1 MILLIEGYKY
11 KADDVKEVLEGLG
24 LLENLNQEVV
34 VNYVGYMYNPHI
46 KDCVFILPKVL
57 TDEREKAF
65 GHIDPTDL
73 IHLDKAES
81 LTEEERRFI
90 YEFAVWI
97 YRALYVFKNSNP
109 ENDIIYHKQMT
120 KVGNHHRHMTNT
132 FLEVLLALVDFNKK
146 NQNFFMMVLRNL
158 HSGNNKIN
166 WTKTIS
172 SSQAFVQDGKE
183 PIYLNPINKKRQI
196 NFDEELLVIF
206 FSILNYI
213 KGRYGFP
220 VQINMGYELIIGEQ
234 FNHYLNGYGLIRL
247 RQIKYKYFSDK
258 TLYLWEL
265 CYAFFER
272 SHQIAITSELQ
283 EYLVA
288 KNFNIVF
295 EAIIDELV
303 GDKELPDGLKDQPD
317 GKIVDHL
324 YSYKSLTTTGDEN
337 KDVFYIG
344 DSKYYKL
351 GNEIGSESV
360 YKQFTYARNV
370 IQWNM
375 NLFLDGKD
383 NNWSKR
389 VSKYRDEVTEGYN
402 IVPNFFISARMDKEL
417 SYDDKIYET
426 QKDNKFFIQR
436 HFENRLFDRDTLLIY
451 HYDVNFLYIVSLYA
465 QNDDGAKHIWK
476 DKVRAL
482 FRKEIQKM
490 LADRYDFYAMQA
502 HQNVNAEEY
511 LKNNFQQTLGK
522 IYKPFKNDGVFSLAL
537 DKTDPEGNNEELLR
551 ELRKHFF
558 VVKNEI
564 GKDPEPELTKIVEK
578 EGEKYSGSDDESLVL
593 VGCIRNKDQYDWAIR
608 NGKYNIR
615 VDIGDGRNGA
625 VVPNADFF
633 KVKYLLLYSEN
644 KTAIVNTYYTIHEG
658 NDAMQYAGFDR
669 MKELFYPFNVS
680 KGTPAVKDV
689 LIEKEYKNRFYLLYG
704 FNNER
709 KAFPENKQIDLAR
722 LLSDYLNDNEPI
734 GKPFI
739 IKMAD
744 LLEYLH

>member
-24 LLENLNQEVV
+24 LLENLNQEVI

-57 TDEREKAF
+57 IDENEKAF

-109 ENDIIYHKQMT
+109 DNDIIYHKQMT

-172 SSQAFVQDGKE
+172 SSQAFVQDKEE
-183 PIYLNPINKKRQI
+183 PIYLDPVNKKRQI

-213 KGRYGFP
+213 RGRYGFP
-220 VQINMGYELIIGEQ
+220 VQIQMGYELIQGEQ
-234 FNHYLNGYGLIRL
+234 FNRYLNGYGQIRL

-451 HYDVNFLYIVSLYA
+451 HYDVNFLYVVSLYA
-465 QNDDGAKHIWK
+465 QNDEGAKQQWK

-482 FRKEIQKM
+482 FRKEIQQK
-490 LADRYDFYAMQA
+490 LQGDFKFYAMTA
-502 HQNVNAEEY
+502 HPNVDATQYIEE
-511 LKNNFQQTLGK
+511 NFKEVLGK
-522 IYKPFKNDGVFSLAL
+522 LYQPFPNKEFFSLAL
-537 DKTDPEGNNEELLR
+537 DSNEKYKEENDKLLDELKKHFYVEECKIGTDPTEILEGAKAITPMPVGIDKQKTGVLMVMMENFADKCVKFLPYGKIAIGIKYSKDSMAIVEHLSEIGYILFHTRKDEGQHLYAINGDITVVDTEELGNDIY
-551 ELRKHFF
+551 
-558 VVKNEI
+558 KNVNTTEM
-564 GKDPEPELTKIVEK
+564 
-578 EGEKYSGSDDESLVL
+578 Y
-593 VGCIRNKDQYDWAIR
+593 
-608 NGKYNIR
+608 
-615 VDIGDGRNGA
+615 A
-625 VVPNADFF
+625 VVPFETIELDSSNLHSSKKSFTP
-633 KVKYLLLYSEN
+633 
-644 KTAIVNTYYTIHEG
+644 KTRY
-658 NDAMQYAGFDR
+658 DAQFE
-669 MKELFYPFNVS
+669 EL
-680 KGTPAVKDV
+680 
-689 LIEKEYKNRFYLLYG
+689 
-704 FNNER
+704 NNL
-709 KAFPENKQIDLAR
+709 Q
-722 LLSDYLNDNEPI
+722 
-734 GKPFI
+734 
-739 IKMAD
+739 
-744 LLEYLH
+744 

>member
-11 KADDVKEVLEGLG
+11 KADDVKDVLEGLG
-24 LLENLNQEVV
+24 LLENLNQEVI

-57 TDEREKAF
+57 IDENEKAF

-109 ENDIIYHKQMT
+109 DNDIIYHKQMT

-172 SSQAFVQDGKE
+172 SSQAFVQDEEE
-183 PIYLNPINKKRQI
+183 PIYLDPVNKKRQI

-213 KGRYGFP
+213 RGRYGFP
-220 VQINMGYELIIGEQ
+220 VQIQMGYELILGEQ
-234 FNHYLNGYGLIRL
+234 FNRYLNGYGQIRL

-258 TLYLWEL
+258 TLYLWKL

-303 GDKELPDGLKDQPD
+303 GDKELPEGLKDQPD

-451 HYDVNFLYIVSLYA
+451 HYDVNFLYVVSLYA
-465 QNDDGAKHIWK
+465 QNDDGAKQQWK

-482 FRKEIQKM
+482 FRKEIQQK
-490 LADRYDFYAMQA
+490 LQGDFKFYAMTA
-502 HQNVNAEEY
+502 HPNVDATQYIEE
-511 LKNNFQQTLGK
+511 NFKEVLGK
-522 IYKPFKNDGVFSLAL
+522 LYQPFPNKEFFSLAL
-537 DKTDPEGNNEELLR
+537 DSNEKYKLENDQLLE
-551 ELRKHFF
+551 ELRKHFYVEECRIGTDPTEILEEAKAITPVPVGF
-558 VVKNEI
+558 EKQKTGVLMVMMENFADKCVKFLPYGKIAIGIKYSKDSMAIVEHLSEI
-564 GKDPEPELTKIVEK
+564 GYILFHTRKDVGQHLFAINGDITVVDTEEL
-578 EGEKYSGSDDESLVL
+578 GSDVYKN
-593 VGCIRNKDQYDWAIR
+593 VGTTEMY
-608 NGKYNIR
+608 
-615 VDIGDGRNGA
+615 A
-625 VVPNADFF
+625 VVPFETIELDSSNLHSSKKSFTP
-633 KVKYLLLYSEN
+633 
-644 KTAIVNTYYTIHEG
+644 KTRY
-658 NDAMQYAGFDR
+658 DAQFE
-669 MKELFYPFNVS
+669 EL
-680 KGTPAVKDV
+680 
-689 LIEKEYKNRFYLLYG
+689 
-704 FNNER
+704 NNL
-709 KAFPENKQIDLAR
+709 Q
-722 LLSDYLNDNEPI
+722 
-734 GKPFI
+734 
-739 IKMAD
+739 
-744 LLEYLH
+744 

>member
-11 KADDVKEVLEGLG
+11 KADDVKDVLEGLG
-24 LLENLNQEVV
+24 LLENLNQEVI

-57 TDEREKAF
+57 IDENEKAF

-109 ENDIIYHKQMT
+109 DNDIIYHKQMT

-172 SSQAFVQDGKE
+172 SSQAFVQDEEE
-183 PIYLNPINKKRQI
+183 PIYLDPVNKKRQI

-213 KGRYGFP
+213 RGRYGFP
-220 VQINMGYELIIGEQ
+220 VQIQMGYELIQGEQ
-234 FNHYLNGYGLIRL
+234 FNRYLNGYGQIRL

-375 NLFLDGKD
+375 NLFLDGND

-426 QKDNKFFIQR
+426 RKDNKFFIQR

-451 HYDVNFLYIVSLYA
+451 HYDVNFLYVVSLYA
-465 QNDDGAKHIWK
+465 QNDDGAKQQWK

-482 FRKEIQKM
+482 FRKEIQQK
-490 LADRYDFYAMQA
+490 LQGDFKFYAMTA
-502 HQNVNAEEY
+502 HPNVDATQYIEE
-511 LKNNFQQTLGK
+511 NFKEVLGK
-522 IYKPFKNDGVFSLAL
+522 LYQPFPNKKFFSLAL
-537 DKTDPEGNNEELLR
+537 DSNEKYKEENDKLLEELKKHFYVEECKIGTDPTEILEVAKAITPVPVSIDKQKTGVLMVMMENFADKCVKFLPYGKIAIGIKYSKDSMAIVEHLSEIGYILFHTRKDEGQHLFAINGDITVVDAEEL
-551 ELRKHFF
+551 
-558 VVKNEI
+558 
-564 GKDPEPELTKIVEK
+564 
-578 EGEKYSGSDDESLVL
+578 GSDVYKN
-593 VGCIRNKDQYDWAIR
+593 VGTTEMY
-608 NGKYNIR
+608 
-615 VDIGDGRNGA
+615 A
-625 VVPNADFF
+625 VVPFEKIELDSSH
-633 KVKYLLLYSEN
+633 LHSN
-644 KTAIVNTYYTIHEG
+644 KKSFTPKTRY
-658 NDAMQYAGFDR
+658 DAQFE
-669 MKELFYPFNVS
+669 EL
-680 KGTPAVKDV
+680 
-689 LIEKEYKNRFYLLYG
+689 
-704 FNNER
+704 NNL
-709 KAFPENKQIDLAR
+709 Q
-722 LLSDYLNDNEPI
+722 
-734 GKPFI
+734 
-739 IKMAD
+739 
-744 LLEYLH
+744 

>member
-11 KADDVKEVLEGLG
+11 KADDVKDVLEGLG
-24 LLENLNQEVV
+24 LLENLNQEVI

-57 TDEREKAF
+57 IDENEKAF

-109 ENDIIYHKQMT
+109 DNDIIYHKQMT

-172 SSQAFVQDGKE
+172 SSQAFVQDEEE
-183 PIYLNPINKKRQI
+183 PIYLDPVNKKRQI

-213 KGRYGFP
+213 RGRYGFP
-220 VQINMGYELIIGEQ
+220 VQIQMGYELILGEQ
-234 FNHYLNGYGLIRL
+234 FNRYLNGYGQIRL

-303 GDKELPDGLKDQPD
+303 GDKELPEGLKDQPD

-451 HYDVNFLYIVSLYA
+451 HYDVNFLYVVSLYA
-465 QNDDGAKHIWK
+465 QNDDGAKQQWK

-482 FRKEIQKM
+482 FRKEIQQK
-490 LADRYDFYAMQA
+490 LQGDFKFYAMTA
-502 HQNVNAEEY
+502 HPNVDATQYIEE
-511 LKNNFQQTLGK
+511 NFKEVLGK
-522 IYKPFKNDGVFSLAL
+522 LYQPFPNKEFFSLAL
-537 DKTDPEGNNEELLR
+537 DSNEKYKLENDQLLEELKKHFYVEEYRIGTDPTEILEEAKAITPVPVGFEKQKTGVLMVMMENFADKCVKFLPYGKIAIGIKYSKDSMAIVEHLSEIGYILFHTRKDVGQHLFAINGDITVVDTEEL
-551 ELRKHFF
+551 
-558 VVKNEI
+558 
-564 GKDPEPELTKIVEK
+564 
-578 EGEKYSGSDDESLVL
+578 GSDVYKN
-593 VGCIRNKDQYDWAIR
+593 VGTTEMY
-608 NGKYNIR
+608 
-615 VDIGDGRNGA
+615 A
-625 VVPNADFF
+625 VVPFETIELDSSNLHSSKKSFTP
-633 KVKYLLLYSEN
+633 
-644 KTAIVNTYYTIHEG
+644 KTRY
-658 NDAMQYAGFDR
+658 DAQFE
-669 MKELFYPFNVS
+669 EL
-680 KGTPAVKDV
+680 
-689 LIEKEYKNRFYLLYG
+689 
-704 FNNER
+704 NNL
-709 KAFPENKQIDLAR
+709 Q
-722 LLSDYLNDNEPI
+722 
-734 GKPFI
+734 
-739 IKMAD
+739 
-744 LLEYLH
+744 

>member
-11 KADDVKEVLEGLG
+11 KADDVKDVLEGLG
-24 LLENLNQEVV
+24 LLENLNQEVI

-57 TDEREKAF
+57 IDENEKAF

-109 ENDIIYHKQMT
+109 DNDIIYHKQMT

-172 SSQAFVQDGKE
+172 SSQAFVQDEEE
-183 PIYLNPINKKRQI
+183 PIYLDPVNKKRQI

-213 KGRYGFP
+213 RGRYGFP
-220 VQINMGYELIIGEQ
+220 VQIQMGYELILGEQ
-234 FNHYLNGYGLIRL
+234 FNRYLNGYGQIRL

-303 GDKELPDGLKDQPD
+303 GDKELPEGLKDQPD

-451 HYDVNFLYIVSLYA
+451 HYDVNFLYVVSLYA
-465 QNDDGAKHIWK
+465 QNDDGAKQQWK

-482 FRKEIQKM
+482 FRKEIQQK
-490 LADRYDFYAMQA
+490 LQGDFKFYAMTA
-502 HQNVNAEEY
+502 HPNVDATQYIEE
-511 LKNNFQQTLGK
+511 NFKEVLGK
-522 IYKPFKNDGVFSLAL
+522 LYQPFPNKKFFSLAL
-537 DKTDPEGNNEELLR
+537 DSNEKYKLENDQLLE
-551 ELRKHFF
+551 ELRKHFYVEECRIGTDPTEILEEAKAITPVPVGF
-558 VVKNEI
+558 EKQKTGVLMVMMENFADKCVKFLPYGKIAIGIKYSKDSMAIVEHLSEI
-564 GKDPEPELTKIVEK
+564 GYILFHTRKDVGQHLFAINGDITVVDTEEL
-578 EGEKYSGSDDESLVL
+578 GSDVYKN
-593 VGCIRNKDQYDWAIR
+593 VGTTEMY
-608 NGKYNIR
+608 
-615 VDIGDGRNGA
+615 A
-625 VVPNADFF
+625 VVPFETIELDSSNLHSSKKSFTP
-633 KVKYLLLYSEN
+633 
-644 KTAIVNTYYTIHEG
+644 KTRY
-658 NDAMQYAGFDR
+658 DAQFE
-669 MKELFYPFNVS
+669 EL
-680 KGTPAVKDV
+680 
-689 LIEKEYKNRFYLLYG
+689 
-704 FNNER
+704 NNL
-709 KAFPENKQIDLAR
+709 Q
-722 LLSDYLNDNEPI
+722 
-734 GKPFI
+734 
-739 IKMAD
+739 
-744 LLEYLH
+744 

>member
-24 LLENLNQEVV
+24 LLENLNQEVI

-57 TDEREKAF
+57 IDENEKAF

-109 ENDIIYHKQMT
+109 DNDIIYHKQMT

-172 SSQAFVQDGKE
+172 SSQAFVQDEEE
-183 PIYLNPINKKRQI
+183 PIYLDPVNKKRQI

-213 KGRYGFP
+213 RGRYGFP
-220 VQINMGYELIIGEQ
+220 VQIQMGYELILGEQ
-234 FNHYLNGYGLIRL
+234 FNRYLNGYGQIRL

-303 GDKELPDGLKDQPD
+303 GDKELPEGLKDQPD

-451 HYDVNFLYIVSLYA
+451 HYDVNFLYVVSLYA
-465 QNDDGAKHIWK
+465 QNDDGAKQQWK

-482 FRKEIQKM
+482 FRKEIQQK
-490 LADRYDFYAMQA
+490 LQGDFKFYAMTA
-502 HQNVNAEEY
+502 HPNVDATQYIEE
-511 LKNNFQQTLGK
+511 NFKEVLGK
-522 IYKPFKNDGVFSLAL
+522 LYQPFPNKEFFSLAL
-537 DKTDPEGNNEELLR
+537 DSNEKYKLENDQLLE
-551 ELRKHFF
+551 ELRKHFYVEECRIGTDPTEILEEAKAITPVPVGF
-558 VVKNEI
+558 EKQKTGVLMVMMENFADKCVKFLPYGKIAIGIKYSKDSMAIVEHLSEI
-564 GKDPEPELTKIVEK
+564 GYILFHTRKDVGQHLFAINGDITVVDTEEL
-578 EGEKYSGSDDESLVL
+578 GSDVYKN
-593 VGCIRNKDQYDWAIR
+593 VGTTEMY
-608 NGKYNIR
+608 
-615 VDIGDGRNGA
+615 A
-625 VVPNADFF
+625 VVPFETIELDSSNLHSSKKSFTP
-633 KVKYLLLYSEN
+633 
-644 KTAIVNTYYTIHEG
+644 KTRY
-658 NDAMQYAGFDR
+658 DAQFE
-669 MKELFYPFNVS
+669 EL
-680 KGTPAVKDV
+680 
-689 LIEKEYKNRFYLLYG
+689 
-704 FNNER
+704 NNL
-709 KAFPENKQIDLAR
+709 Q
-722 LLSDYLNDNEPI
+722 
-734 GKPFI
+734 
-739 IKMAD
+739 
-744 LLEYLH
+744 

>member
-11 KADDVKEVLEGLG
+11 KADDVKEVLKGLG
-24 LLENLNQEVV
+24 LLENLNQEVI

-57 TDEREKAF
+57 IDENEKAF

-97 YRALYVFKNSNP
+97 YRALYVFKNCNP
-109 ENDIIYHKQMT
+109 DNGIIYHKQMT

-172 SSQAFVQDGKE
+172 SSQAFVQDEEE
-183 PIYLNPINKKRQI
+183 PIYLDPVNKKRQI

-213 KGRYGFP
+213 RGRYGFP
-220 VQINMGYELIIGEQ
+220 VQIQLGYELIQGEH
-234 FNHYLNGYGLIRL
+234 FNRYLNGYGQIRL

-303 GDKELPDGLKDQPD
+303 GDKELPEGLKDQPD

-417 SYDDKIYET
+417 SYDDKIYEA

-451 HYDVNFLYIVSLYA
+451 HYDVNFLYVVSLYA
-465 QNDDGAKHIWK
+465 QNDDGAKQQWK

-482 FRKEIQKM
+482 FRMEIQQK
-490 LADRYDFYAMQA
+490 LQGDFKFYAMTA
-502 HQNVNAEEY
+502 HPNVDATQYIEE
-511 LKNNFQQTLGK
+511 NFKEVLGK
-522 IYKPFKNDGVFSLAL
+522 LYQPFPNKEFFSLAL
-537 DKTDPEGNNEELLR
+537 DSNEKYKEENDKLLEELKNHFYVEECKIGTDPTEILERAKAITPVPVGIEKQKTGVLMVMMENFAD
-551 ELRKHFF
+551 KC
-558 VVKNEI
+558 VKFLPYGKIAIGIKYSKDSMAIVEHLSEI
-564 GKDPEPELTKIVEK
+564 GYILFHTRKDEGQHLFAINGDITVVDSDEL
-578 EGEKYSGSDDESLVL
+578 GSDVYKN
-593 VGCIRNKDQYDWAIR
+593 VGTTEMY
-608 NGKYNIR
+608 
-615 VDIGDGRNGA
+615 A
-625 VVPNADFF
+625 VVPFLTIELDSSNLHSSKKSFTP
-633 KVKYLLLYSEN
+633 
-644 KTAIVNTYYTIHEG
+644 KTRY
-658 NDAMQYAGFDR
+658 DAQFE
-669 MKELFYPFNVS
+669 EL
-680 KGTPAVKDV
+680 
-689 LIEKEYKNRFYLLYG
+689 
-704 FNNER
+704 NNL
-709 KAFPENKQIDLAR
+709 Q
-722 LLSDYLNDNEPI
+722 
-734 GKPFI
+734 
-739 IKMAD
+739 
-744 LLEYLH
+744 

>member
-24 LLENLNQEVV
+24 LLENLNQEVI

-57 TDEREKAF
+57 IDENEKAF

-109 ENDIIYHKQMT
+109 DNDIIYHKQMT

-172 SSQAFVQDGKE
+172 SSQAFVQDEEE
-183 PIYLNPINKKRQI
+183 PIYLDPVNKKRQI

-213 KGRYGFP
+213 RGRYGFP
-220 VQINMGYELIIGEQ
+220 VQIQMGYELIQGEQ
-234 FNHYLNGYGLIRL
+234 FNRYLNGYGQIRL

-436 HFENRLFDRDTLLIY
+436 HF
-451 HYDVNFLYIVSLYA
+451 
-465 QNDDGAKHIWK
+465 
-476 DKVRAL
+476 
-482 FRKEIQKM
+482 
-490 LADRYDFYAMQA
+490 
-502 HQNVNAEEY
+502 
-511 LKNNFQQTLGK
+511 
-522 IYKPFKNDGVFSLAL
+522 
-537 DKTDPEGNNEELLR
+537 
-551 ELRKHFF
+551 
-558 VVKNEI
+558 
-564 GKDPEPELTKIVEK
+564 
-578 EGEKYSGSDDESLVL
+578 
-593 VGCIRNKDQYDWAIR
+593 
-608 NGKYNIR
+608 
-615 VDIGDGRNGA
+615 
-625 VVPNADFF
+625 
-633 KVKYLLLYSEN
+633 
-644 KTAIVNTYYTIHEG
+644 
-658 NDAMQYAGFDR
+658 
-669 MKELFYPFNVS
+669 
-680 KGTPAVKDV
+680 
-689 LIEKEYKNRFYLLYG
+689 
-704 FNNER
+704 
-709 KAFPENKQIDLAR
+709 
-722 LLSDYLNDNEPI
+722 
-734 GKPFI
+734 
-739 IKMAD
+739 
-744 LLEYLH
+744 

>member
-24 LLENLNQEVV
+24 LLENLNQEVI

-57 TDEREKAF
+57 IDENEKAF

-109 ENDIIYHKQMT
+109 DNDIIYHKQMT

-172 SSQAFVQDGKE
+172 SSQAFIQDEEE
-183 PIYLNPINKKRQI
+183 PIYLDPVNKKRQI

-213 KGRYGFP
+213 RGRYGFP
-220 VQINMGYELIIGEQ
+220 VQIQMGYELIQGEQ
-234 FNHYLNGYGLIRL
+234 FNRYLNGYGQIRL

-375 NLFLDGKD
+375 NLFLDGND

-426 QKDNKFFIQR
+426 RKDNKFFIQR

-451 HYDVNFLYIVSLYA
+451 HYDVNFLYVVSLYA
-465 QNDDGAKHIWK
+465 QNDDGAKQQWK

-482 FRKEIQKM
+482 FRKEIQQK
-490 LADRYDFYAMQA
+490 LQGDFKFYAMTA
-502 HQNVNAEEY
+502 HPNVDATQYIEE
-511 LKNNFQQTLGK
+511 NFKEVLGK
-522 IYKPFKNDGVFSLAL
+522 LYQPFPNKKFFSLAL
-537 DKTDPEGNNEELLR
+537 DSNEKYKEENDKLLEELKKHFYVEECKIGTDPTEILEVAKAITPVPVSIDKQKTGVLMVMMENFADKCVKFLPYGKITIGIKYSKDSMAIVEHLSEIGYILFHTRKDVGQHLFAINGDITVVDAEEL
-551 ELRKHFF
+551 
-558 VVKNEI
+558 
-564 GKDPEPELTKIVEK
+564 
-578 EGEKYSGSDDESLVL
+578 GSDVYKN
-593 VGCIRNKDQYDWAIR
+593 VGTTEMY
-608 NGKYNIR
+608 
-615 VDIGDGRNGA
+615 A
-625 VVPNADFF
+625 VVPFEKIELDSSH
-633 KVKYLLLYSEN
+633 LHSN
-644 KTAIVNTYYTIHEG
+644 KKSFTPKTRY
-658 NDAMQYAGFDR
+658 DAQFE
-669 MKELFYPFNVS
+669 EL
-680 KGTPAVKDV
+680 
-689 LIEKEYKNRFYLLYG
+689 
-704 FNNER
+704 NNL
-709 KAFPENKQIDLAR
+709 Q
-722 LLSDYLNDNEPI
+722 
-734 GKPFI
+734 
-739 IKMAD
+739 
-744 LLEYLH
+744 

>member
-11 KADDVKEVLEGLG
+11 KADDVKDVLEGLG
-24 LLENLNQEVV
+24 LLENLNQEVI

-57 TDEREKAF
+57 IDENEKAF

-109 ENDIIYHKQMT
+109 DNDIIYHKQMT

-172 SSQAFVQDGKE
+172 SSQAFVQDEEE
-183 PIYLNPINKKRQI
+183 PIYLDPVNKKRQI

-213 KGRYGFP
+213 RGRYGFP
-220 VQINMGYELIIGEQ
+220 VQIQMGYELIQGEQ
-234 FNHYLNGYGLIRL
+234 FNRYLNGYGQIRL

-303 GDKELPDGLKDQPD
+303 GDKELPEGLKDQPD

-402 IVPNFFISARMDKEL
+402 IVPNFFIGARMDKEL

-451 HYDVNFLYIVSLYA
+451 HYDVNFLYVVSLYA
-465 QNDDGAKHIWK
+465 QNDDGAKQQWK

-482 FRKEIQKM
+482 FRKEIQQK
-490 LADRYDFYAMQA
+490 LQGDFKFYAMTA
-502 HQNVNAEEY
+502 HPNVDATQYIEE
-511 LKNNFQQTLGK
+511 NFKEVLGK
-522 IYKPFKNDGVFSLAL
+522 LYQPFPNKKFFSLAL
-537 DKTDPEGNNEELLR
+537 DSNEKYKEENDKLLEELKKHFYVEECKIGTDPTEILEVAKAITPVPVSIDKQKTGVLMVMMENFADKCVKFLPYGKIAIGIKYSKDSMAIVEHLSEIGYILFHTRKDEGQHLFAINGDITVVDAEEL
-551 ELRKHFF
+551 
-558 VVKNEI
+558 
-564 GKDPEPELTKIVEK
+564 
-578 EGEKYSGSDDESLVL
+578 GSDVYKN
-593 VGCIRNKDQYDWAIR
+593 VGTTEMY
-608 NGKYNIR
+608 
-615 VDIGDGRNGA
+615 A
-625 VVPNADFF
+625 VVPFEKIELDSSH
-633 KVKYLLLYSEN
+633 LHSN
-644 KTAIVNTYYTIHEG
+644 KKSFTPKTRY
-658 NDAMQYAGFDR
+658 DAQFE
-669 MKELFYPFNVS
+669 EL
-680 KGTPAVKDV
+680 
-689 LIEKEYKNRFYLLYG
+689 
-704 FNNER
+704 NNL
-709 KAFPENKQIDLAR
+709 Q
-722 LLSDYLNDNEPI
+722 
-734 GKPFI
+734 
-739 IKMAD
+739 
-744 LLEYLH
+744 

>member
-24 LLENLNQEVV
+24 LLENLNQEVI

-57 TDEREKAF
+57 IDENEKAF
-65 GHIDPTDL
+65 GHIDPTDF

-81 LTEEERRFI
+81 MMEEERRFI

-109 ENDIIYHKQMT
+109 DNDIIYHKQMT

-172 SSQAFVQDGKE
+172 SSQAFVQDEEE
-183 PIYLNPINKKRQI
+183 PIYLDPVNKKRQI

-213 KGRYGFP
+213 RGRYGFP
-220 VQINMGYELIIGEQ
+220 VQIQMGYELIQGEQ
-234 FNHYLNGYGLIRL
+234 FNRYLNGYGQIRL

-451 HYDVNFLYIVSLYA
+451 HYDVNFLYVISLYA
-465 QNDDGAKHIWK
+465 QNDDGAKQQWK

-482 FRKEIQKM
+482 FRKEIQQK
-490 LADRYDFYAMQA
+490 LQGDFKFYAMTA
-502 HQNVNAEEY
+502 HPNVDATQYIEE
-511 LKNNFQQTLGK
+511 NFKEVLGK
-522 IYKPFKNDGVFSLAL
+522 LYQPFPNKEFFSLAL
-537 DKTDPEGNNEELLR
+537 DSNEKYKEENDKLLDELRNHFYVEECKIGTDPTEILEGAKAVTPIPAGIEEQKTGVLMVMMENFADKCVKFLPYGKIAIGIKYSKDSMAIVEHLSEIGYILFHTRKDEGQHLFAINGDITVVDTEEL
-551 ELRKHFF
+551 
-558 VVKNEI
+558 
-564 GKDPEPELTKIVEK
+564 
-578 EGEKYSGSDDESLVL
+578 GSDVYKN
-593 VGCIRNKDQYDWAIR
+593 VGTTEMY
-608 NGKYNIR
+608 
-615 VDIGDGRNGA
+615 A
-625 VVPNADFF
+625 VVPFETIELDSSNLHSSKKSFTP
-633 KVKYLLLYSEN
+633 
-644 KTAIVNTYYTIHEG
+644 KTRY
-658 NDAMQYAGFDR
+658 DAQFE
-669 MKELFYPFNVS
+669 EL
-680 KGTPAVKDV
+680 
-689 LIEKEYKNRFYLLYG
+689 
-704 FNNER
+704 NNL
-709 KAFPENKQIDLAR
+709 Q
-722 LLSDYLNDNEPI
+722 
-734 GKPFI
+734 
-739 IKMAD
+739 
-744 LLEYLH
+744 

>member
-11 KADDVKEVLEGLG
+11 KADDVKDVLEGLG
-24 LLENLNQEVV
+24 LLENLNQEVI

-57 TDEREKAF
+57 IDENEKAF

-109 ENDIIYHKQMT
+109 DNDIIYHKQMT

-172 SSQAFVQDGKE
+172 SSQAFVQDEEE
-183 PIYLNPINKKRQI
+183 PIYLDPVNKKRQI

-213 KGRYGFP
+213 RGRYGFP
-220 VQINMGYELIIGEQ
+220 VQIQMGYELILGEQ
-234 FNHYLNGYGLIRL
+234 FNRYLNGYGQIRL

-303 GDKELPDGLKDQPD
+303 GDKELPEGLKDQPD

-451 HYDVNFLYIVSLYA
+451 HYDVNFLYVVSLYA
-465 QNDDGAKHIWK
+465 QNDDGAKQQWK

-482 FRKEIQKM
+482 FRKEIQQK
-490 LADRYDFYAMQA
+490 LQGDFKFYAMTA
-502 HQNVNAEEY
+502 HPNVDATQYIEE
-511 LKNNFQQTLGK
+511 NFKEVLGK
-522 IYKPFKNDGVFSLAL
+522 LYQPFPNKEFFSLAL
-537 DKTDPEGNNEELLR
+537 DSNEKYKLENDQLLEELKKHFYVEECRIGTDPTEILEEAKAITPVPVGFEKQKTGVLMVMMENFADKCVKFLPYGRIAIGIKYSKDSMAIVEHLSEIGYILFHTRKDKGQHLFAINGDITVVDTEELGND
-551 ELRKHFF
+551 
-558 VVKNEI
+558 VYKN
-564 GKDPEPELTKIVEK
+564 
-578 EGEKYSGSDDESLVL
+578 
-593 VGCIRNKDQYDWAIR
+593 VGTTEMY
-608 NGKYNIR
+608 
-615 VDIGDGRNGA
+615 A
-625 VVPNADFF
+625 VVPF
-633 KVKYLLLYSEN
+633 KTIELDSSKLHSSKKSFTP
-644 KTAIVNTYYTIHEG
+644 KTRY
-658 NDAMQYAGFDR
+658 DAQFE
-669 MKELFYPFNVS
+669 EL
-680 KGTPAVKDV
+680 
-689 LIEKEYKNRFYLLYG
+689 
-704 FNNER
+704 NNL
-709 KAFPENKQIDLAR
+709 Q
-722 LLSDYLNDNEPI
+722 
-734 GKPFI
+734 
-739 IKMAD
+739 
-744 LLEYLH
+744 

>member
-24 LLENLNQEVV
+24 LLENLNQEVI

-57 TDEREKAF
+57 IDENEKAF

-81 LTEEERRFI
+81 LTGEERRFI

-109 ENDIIYHKQMT
+109 DNDIIYHKQMT

-172 SSQAFVQDGKE
+172 SSQAFVQDKEE
-183 PIYLNPINKKRQI
+183 PIYLDPVNKKRQI

-213 KGRYGFP
+213 RGRYGFP
-220 VQINMGYELIIGEQ
+220 VQIQMGYELIQGEQ
-234 FNHYLNGYGLIRL
+234 FNRYLNGYGQIRL

-451 HYDVNFLYIVSLYA
+451 HYDVNFLYVVSLYA
-465 QNDDGAKHIWK
+465 QNDEGAKQQWK

-482 FRKEIQKM
+482 FRKEIQQK
-490 LADRYDFYAMQA
+490 LQGDFKFYAMTA
-502 HQNVNAEEY
+502 HPNVDATQYIEE
-511 LKNNFQQTLGK
+511 NFKEVLGK
-522 IYKPFKNDGVFSLAL
+522 LYQPFPNKEFFSLAL
-537 DKTDPEGNNEELLR
+537 DSNEKYKEENDQLLDELKKHFYVEECRIGTDPTEILEGAKAITPVPVGFEKQKTGVLMVMMENFADKCVKFLPYGRIAIGIKYSKDSMAIVEHLSEIGYILFHTRKDVGQHLFAINGDITVVDTEEL
-551 ELRKHFF
+551 
-558 VVKNEI
+558 
-564 GKDPEPELTKIVEK
+564 
-578 EGEKYSGSDDESLVL
+578 GSDVYKN
-593 VGCIRNKDQYDWAIR
+593 VGTTEMY
-608 NGKYNIR
+608 
-615 VDIGDGRNGA
+615 A
-625 VVPNADFF
+625 VVPFETIELDSSNLHSSKKSFTP
-633 KVKYLLLYSEN
+633 
-644 KTAIVNTYYTIHEG
+644 KTRY
-658 NDAMQYAGFDR
+658 DAQFE
-669 MKELFYPFNVS
+669 EL
-680 KGTPAVKDV
+680 
-689 LIEKEYKNRFYLLYG
+689 
-704 FNNER
+704 NNL
-709 KAFPENKQIDLAR
+709 Q
-722 LLSDYLNDNEPI
+722 
-734 GKPFI
+734 
-739 IKMAD
+739 
-744 LLEYLH
+744 

>member
-24 LLENLNQEVV
+24 LLENLNQEVI

-57 TDEREKAF
+57 IDENEKAF

-109 ENDIIYHKQMT
+109 DNDIIYHKQMT

-172 SSQAFVQDGKE
+172 SSQAFVQDKEE
-183 PIYLNPINKKRQI
+183 PIYLDPVNKKRQI

-213 KGRYGFP
+213 RGRYGFP
-220 VQINMGYELIIGEQ
+220 VQIQMGYELIQGEQ
-234 FNHYLNGYGLIRL
+234 FNRYLNGYGQIRL

-451 HYDVNFLYIVSLYA
+451 HYDVNFLYVVSLYA
-465 QNDDGAKHIWK
+465 QNDEGAKQQWK

-482 FRKEIQKM
+482 FRKEIQQK
-490 LADRYDFYAMQA
+490 LQGDFKFYAMTA
-502 HQNVNAEEY
+502 HPNVDATQYIEE
-511 LKNNFQQTLGK
+511 NFKEVLGK
-522 IYKPFKNDGVFSLAL
+522 LYQPFPNKEFFSLAL
-537 DKTDPEGNNEELLR
+537 DSNEKYKKENDQLLDELKKHFYVEECRIGTDPTEILEGAKAITPVPVGISKQKTGVLMVMMENFADKCVKFLPYGRIAIGIKYSKDSMAIVEHLSEIGYIMFHTRKDKGQHLFAINGDITVVDTEELGND
-551 ELRKHFF
+551 
-558 VVKNEI
+558 VYKN
-564 GKDPEPELTKIVEK
+564 
-578 EGEKYSGSDDESLVL
+578 
-593 VGCIRNKDQYDWAIR
+593 VGTTEMY
-608 NGKYNIR
+608 
-615 VDIGDGRNGA
+615 A
-625 VVPNADFF
+625 VVPFETIELDSSKLHSSKKSFTP
-633 KVKYLLLYSEN
+633 
-644 KTAIVNTYYTIHEG
+644 KTRY
-658 NDAMQYAGFDR
+658 DAQFE
-669 MKELFYPFNVS
+669 EL
-680 KGTPAVKDV
+680 
-689 LIEKEYKNRFYLLYG
+689 
-704 FNNER
+704 NNL
-709 KAFPENKQIDLAR
+709 Q
-722 LLSDYLNDNEPI
+722 
-734 GKPFI
+734 
-739 IKMAD
+739 
-744 LLEYLH
+744 

>member
-1 MILLIEGYKY
+1 MILLIEGYNY

-24 LLENLNQEVV
+24 LLENLNQEVI

-57 TDEREKAF
+57 IDDNEKAF

-109 ENDIIYHKQMT
+109 DNDIIYHKQMT

-172 SSQAFVQDGKE
+172 SSQAFVQDEEE
-183 PIYLNPINKKRQI
+183 PIYLDPVNKKRQI

-213 KGRYGFP
+213 RGRYGFP
-220 VQINMGYELIIGEQ
+220 VQIQMGYELIQGEQ
-234 FNHYLNGYGLIRL
+234 FNRYLNGYGQIRL

-451 HYDVNFLYIVSLYA
+451 HYDVNFLYVVSLYA
-465 QNDDGAKHIWK
+465 QNDDGAKQQWK

-482 FRKEIQKM
+482 FRKEIQQK
-490 LADRYDFYAMQA
+490 LQGDFKFYAMTA
-502 HQNVNAEEY
+502 HPNVDATQYIEE
-511 LKNNFQQTLGK
+511 NFKEVLGK
-522 IYKPFKNDGVFSLAL
+522 LYQPFPNKEFFSLAL
-537 DKTDPEGNNEELLR
+537 DSNEKYKEENDMLLEELKNHFYVEECKIGTDPTEILEGAKAITPVPVSIDKQKTGVLMVMMENFADKCVKFLPYGKVAIGIKYSKDSMAIVEHLSEIGYILFHTRKDVGQHLFAINGDITVVDTEELGNYIY
-551 ELRKHFF
+551 
-558 VVKNEI
+558 KNVNTTEM
-564 GKDPEPELTKIVEK
+564 
-578 EGEKYSGSDDESLVL
+578 Y
-593 VGCIRNKDQYDWAIR
+593 
-608 NGKYNIR
+608 
-615 VDIGDGRNGA
+615 A
-625 VVPNADFF
+625 VVPFETIELDSSNLHSSKKSFTP
-633 KVKYLLLYSEN
+633 
-644 KTAIVNTYYTIHEG
+644 KTRY
-658 NDAMQYAGFDR
+658 DAQFE
-669 MKELFYPFNVS
+669 EL
-680 KGTPAVKDV
+680 
-689 LIEKEYKNRFYLLYG
+689 
-704 FNNER
+704 NNL
-709 KAFPENKQIDLAR
+709 Q
-722 LLSDYLNDNEPI
+722 
-734 GKPFI
+734 
-739 IKMAD
+739 
-744 LLEYLH
+744 

>member
-11 KADDVKEVLEGLG
+11 KADDVKDVLEGLG
-24 LLENLNQEVV
+24 LLENLNQEVI

-57 TDEREKAF
+57 IDENEKAF

-109 ENDIIYHKQMT
+109 DNDIIYHKQMT

-172 SSQAFVQDGKE
+172 SSQAFVQDEEE
-183 PIYLNPINKKRQI
+183 PIYLDPVNKKRQI

-213 KGRYGFP
+213 RGRYGFP
-220 VQINMGYELIIGEQ
+220 VQIQMGYELILGEQ
-234 FNHYLNGYGLIRL
+234 FNRYLNGYGQIRL

-303 GDKELPDGLKDQPD
+303 GDKELPEGLKDQPD

-451 HYDVNFLYIVSLYA
+451 HYDVNFLYVVSLYA
-465 QNDDGAKHIWK
+465 QNDDGAKQQWK

-482 FRKEIQKM
+482 FRKEIQQK
-490 LADRYDFYAMQA
+490 LQGDFKFYAMTA
-502 HQNVNAEEY
+502 HPNVDATQYIEE
-511 LKNNFQQTLGK
+511 NFKEVLGK
-522 IYKPFKNDGVFSLAL
+522 LYQPFPNKEFFSLAL
-537 DKTDPEGNNEELLR
+537 DSNEKYKLENDQLLE
-551 ELRKHFF
+551 ELRKHFYVEECRIGTDPTEILEEAKAITPVPVGF
-558 VVKNEI
+558 EKQKTGVLMVMMENFADKCVKFLPYGRIAIGIKYSKDSMAIVEHLSEI
-564 GKDPEPELTKIVEK
+564 GYIMFHTRKDKGQHLFAINGDITVVDTEELGNDVYKN
-578 EGEKYSGSDDESLVL
+578 
-593 VGCIRNKDQYDWAIR
+593 VGTTEMY
-608 NGKYNIR
+608 
-615 VDIGDGRNGA
+615 A
-625 VVPNADFF
+625 VVPFETIELDSSKLHSSKKSFTP
-633 KVKYLLLYSEN
+633 
-644 KTAIVNTYYTIHEG
+644 KTRY
-658 NDAMQYAGFDR
+658 DAQFE
-669 MKELFYPFNVS
+669 EL
-680 KGTPAVKDV
+680 
-689 LIEKEYKNRFYLLYG
+689 
-704 FNNER
+704 NNL
-709 KAFPENKQIDLAR
+709 Q
-722 LLSDYLNDNEPI
+722 
-734 GKPFI
+734 
-739 IKMAD
+739 
-744 LLEYLH
+744 

>member
-24 LLENLNQEVV
+24 LLENLNQEVI

-57 TDEREKAF
+57 IDDNEKAF

-109 ENDIIYHKQMT
+109 DNDIIYHKQMT

-172 SSQAFVQDGKE
+172 SSQAFVQDKEE
-183 PIYLNPINKKRQI
+183 PIYLDPVNKKRQI

-213 KGRYGFP
+213 RGRYGFP
-220 VQINMGYELIIGEQ
+220 VQIQMGYELIQGEQ
-234 FNHYLNGYGLIRL
+234 FNRYLNGYGQIRL

-451 HYDVNFLYIVSLYA
+451 HYDVNFLYVVSLYA
-465 QNDDGAKHIWK
+465 QNDEGAKQQWK

-482 FRKEIQKM
+482 FRKEIQQK
-490 LADRYDFYAMQA
+490 LQGDFKFYAMTA
-502 HQNVNAEEY
+502 HPNVDATQYIEE
-511 LKNNFQQTLGK
+511 NFKEVLGK
-522 IYKPFKNDGVFSLAL
+522 LYQPFPNKEFFSLAL
-537 DKTDPEGNNEELLR
+537 DSNEKYKKENDQLLDELKKHFYVEECRIGTDPTEILEGAKAITPVPVGISKQKTGVLMVMMENFADKCVKFLPYGRIAIGIKYSKDSMAIVEHLSEIGYILFHTRKDKGQHLFAINGDINVVDTEELGND
-551 ELRKHFF
+551 
-558 VVKNEI
+558 VYKN
-564 GKDPEPELTKIVEK
+564 
-578 EGEKYSGSDDESLVL
+578 
-593 VGCIRNKDQYDWAIR
+593 VGTTEMY
-608 NGKYNIR
+608 
-615 VDIGDGRNGA
+615 A
-625 VVPNADFF
+625 VVPFETIELDSSKLHSSKKSFTP
-633 KVKYLLLYSEN
+633 
-644 KTAIVNTYYTIHEG
+644 KTRY
-658 NDAMQYAGFDR
+658 DAQFE
-669 MKELFYPFNVS
+669 EL
-680 KGTPAVKDV
+680 
-689 LIEKEYKNRFYLLYG
+689 KNL
-704 FNNER
+704 
-709 KAFPENKQIDLAR
+709 Q
-722 LLSDYLNDNEPI
+722 
-734 GKPFI
+734 
-739 IKMAD
+739 
-744 LLEYLH
+744 

>member
-11 KADDVKEVLEGLG
+11 KADDVKDVLEGLG
-24 LLENLNQEVV
+24 LLENLNQEVI

-57 TDEREKAF
+57 IDENEKAF

-109 ENDIIYHKQMT
+109 DNDIIYHKQMT

-172 SSQAFVQDGKE
+172 SSQAFVQDEEE
-183 PIYLNPINKKRQI
+183 PIYLDPVNKKRQI

-213 KGRYGFP
+213 RGRYGFP
-220 VQINMGYELIIGEQ
+220 VQIQMGYELILGEQ
-234 FNHYLNGYGLIRL
+234 FNRYLNGYGQIRL

-303 GDKELPDGLKDQPD
+303 GDKELPEGLKDQPD

-375 NLFLDGKD
+375 NLFLDSKD

-426 QKDNKFFIQR
+426 RKDNKFFIQR

-451 HYDVNFLYIVSLYA
+451 HYDVNFLYVVSLYA
-465 QNDDGAKHIWK
+465 QNDDGAKQQWK

-482 FRKEIQKM
+482 FRKEIQQK
-490 LADRYDFYAMQA
+490 LQGDFKFYAMTA
-502 HQNVNAEEY
+502 HPNVDATQYIEE
-511 LKNNFQQTLGK
+511 NFKEVLGK
-522 IYKPFKNDGVFSLAL
+522 LYQPFPNKEFFSLAL
-537 DKTDPEGNNEELLR
+537 DSNEKYKLENDQLLEELKKHFYVEECRIGTDPTEILEEAKAITPVPVGFEKQKTGVLMVMMENFADKCVKFLPYGKIAIGIKYSKDSMAIVEHLSEIGYILFHTRKDVGQHLFAINGDITVVDTEEL
-551 ELRKHFF
+551 
-558 VVKNEI
+558 
-564 GKDPEPELTKIVEK
+564 
-578 EGEKYSGSDDESLVL
+578 GSDVYKN
-593 VGCIRNKDQYDWAIR
+593 VGTTEMY
-608 NGKYNIR
+608 
-615 VDIGDGRNGA
+615 A
-625 VVPNADFF
+625 VVPFETIELDSSNLHSSKKSFTP
-633 KVKYLLLYSEN
+633 
-644 KTAIVNTYYTIHEG
+644 KTRY
-658 NDAMQYAGFDR
+658 DAQFE
-669 MKELFYPFNVS
+669 EL
-680 KGTPAVKDV
+680 
-689 LIEKEYKNRFYLLYG
+689 
-704 FNNER
+704 NNL
-709 KAFPENKQIDLAR
+709 Q
-722 LLSDYLNDNEPI
+722 
-734 GKPFI
+734 
-739 IKMAD
+739 
-744 LLEYLH
+744 

>member
-11 KADDVKEVLEGLG
+11 KADDVKDVLEGLG
-24 LLENLNQEVV
+24 LLENLNQEVI

-57 TDEREKAF
+57 IDENEKAF

-109 ENDIIYHKQMT
+109 DNDIIYHKQMT

-172 SSQAFVQDGKE
+172 SSQAFVQDEEE
-183 PIYLNPINKKRQI
+183 PIYLDPVNKKRQI

-213 KGRYGFP
+213 RGRYGFP
-220 VQINMGYELIIGEQ
+220 VQIQMGYELILGEQ
-234 FNHYLNGYGLIRL
+234 FNRYLNGYGQIRL

-451 HYDVNFLYIVSLYA
+451 HYDVNFLYVVSLYA
-465 QNDDGAKHIWK
+465 QNDDGAKQQWK

-482 FRKEIQKM
+482 FRKEIQQK
-490 LADRYDFYAMQA
+490 LQGDFKFYAMTA
-502 HQNVNAEEY
+502 HPNVDATQYIEE
-511 LKNNFQQTLGK
+511 NFKEVLGK
-522 IYKPFKNDGVFSLAL
+522 LYQPFPNKEFFSLAL
-537 DKTDPEGNNEELLR
+537 DSNEKYKLENDQLLEELKKHFYVEECRIGTDPTEILEEAKAITPVPVGFEKQKTGVLMVMMENFADKCVKFLPYGKIAIGIKYSKDSMAIVEHLSEIGYILFHTRKDVGQHLFAINGDITVVDTEEL
-551 ELRKHFF
+551 
-558 VVKNEI
+558 
-564 GKDPEPELTKIVEK
+564 
-578 EGEKYSGSDDESLVL
+578 GSDVYKN
-593 VGCIRNKDQYDWAIR
+593 VGTTEMY
-608 NGKYNIR
+608 
-615 VDIGDGRNGA
+615 A
-625 VVPNADFF
+625 VVPFETIELDSSNLHSSKKSFTP
-633 KVKYLLLYSEN
+633 
-644 KTAIVNTYYTIHEG
+644 KTRY
-658 NDAMQYAGFDR
+658 DAQFE
-669 MKELFYPFNVS
+669 EL
-680 KGTPAVKDV
+680 
-689 LIEKEYKNRFYLLYG
+689 
-704 FNNER
+704 NNL
-709 KAFPENKQIDLAR
+709 Q
-722 LLSDYLNDNEPI
+722 
-734 GKPFI
+734 
-739 IKMAD
+739 
-744 LLEYLH
+744 

>member
-11 KADDVKEVLEGLG
+11 KADDVKDVLEGLG
-24 LLENLNQEVV
+24 LLENLNQEVI

-57 TDEREKAF
+57 IDENEKAF

-109 ENDIIYHKQMT
+109 DNDIIYHKQMT

-172 SSQAFVQDGKE
+172 SSQAFVQDEEE
-183 PIYLNPINKKRQI
+183 PIYLDPVNKKRQI

-213 KGRYGFP
+213 RGRYGFP
-220 VQINMGYELIIGEQ
+220 VQIQMGYELILGEQ
-234 FNHYLNGYGLIRL
+234 FNRYLNGYGQIRL

-303 GDKELPDGLKDQPD
+303 GDKELPEGLKDQPD

-375 NLFLDGKD
+375 NLFLDGND

-451 HYDVNFLYIVSLYA
+451 HYDVNFLYVVSLYA
-465 QNDDGAKHIWK
+465 QNDDGAKQQWK

-482 FRKEIQKM
+482 FRKEIQQK
-490 LADRYDFYAMQA
+490 LQGDFKFYAMTA
-502 HQNVNAEEY
+502 HPNVDATQYIEE
-511 LKNNFQQTLGK
+511 NFKEVLGK
-522 IYKPFKNDGVFSLAL
+522 LYQPFPNKEFFSLAL
-537 DKTDPEGNNEELLR
+537 DSNEKYKLENDQLLEELKKHFYVEECRIGTDPTEILEEAKAITPVPVGFEKQKTGVLMVMMENFADKCVKFLPYGKIAIGIKYSKDSMAIVEHLSEIGYILFHTRKDVGQHLFAINGDITVVDTEEL
-551 ELRKHFF
+551 
-558 VVKNEI
+558 
-564 GKDPEPELTKIVEK
+564 
-578 EGEKYSGSDDESLVL
+578 GSDVYKN
-593 VGCIRNKDQYDWAIR
+593 VGTTEMY
-608 NGKYNIR
+608 
-615 VDIGDGRNGA
+615 A
-625 VVPNADFF
+625 VVPFEKIELDSSH
-633 KVKYLLLYSEN
+633 LHSN
-644 KTAIVNTYYTIHEG
+644 KKSFTPKTRY
-658 NDAMQYAGFDR
+658 DAQFE
-669 MKELFYPFNVS
+669 EL
-680 KGTPAVKDV
+680 
-689 LIEKEYKNRFYLLYG
+689 
-704 FNNER
+704 NNL
-709 KAFPENKQIDLAR
+709 Q
-722 LLSDYLNDNEPI
+722 
-734 GKPFI
+734 
-739 IKMAD
+739 
-744 LLEYLH
+744 

>member
-1 MILLIEGYKY
+1 MILLIEGYNY

-24 LLENLNQEVV
+24 LLENLNQEVI

-57 TDEREKAF
+57 IDENEKAF

-109 ENDIIYHKQMT
+109 DNDIIYHKQMT

-172 SSQAFVQDGKE
+172 SSQAFVQDEEE
-183 PIYLNPINKKRQI
+183 PIYLDPVNKKRQI

-213 KGRYGFP
+213 RGRYGFP
-220 VQINMGYELIIGEQ
+220 VQIQMGYELILGEQ
-234 FNHYLNGYGLIRL
+234 FNRYLNGYGQIRL

-303 GDKELPDGLKDQPD
+303 GDKELPEGLKDQPD

-451 HYDVNFLYIVSLYA
+451 HYDVNFLYVVSLYA
-465 QNDDGAKHIWK
+465 QNDDGAKQQWK

-482 FRKEIQKM
+482 FRKEIQQK
-490 LADRYDFYAMQA
+490 LQGDFKFYAMTA
-502 HQNVNAEEY
+502 HPNVDATQYIEE
-511 LKNNFQQTLGK
+511 NFKEVLGK
-522 IYKPFKNDGVFSLAL
+522 LYQPFPNKEFFSLAL
-537 DKTDPEGNNEELLR
+537 DSNEKYKLENDQLLE
-551 ELRKHFF
+551 ELRKHFYVEECRIGTDPTEILEEAKAITPVPVGF
-558 VVKNEI
+558 EKQKTGVLMVMMENFADKCVKFLPYGKIAIGIKYSKDSMAIVEHLSEI
-564 GKDPEPELTKIVEK
+564 GYILFHTRKDVGQHLFAINGDITVVDTEEL
-578 EGEKYSGSDDESLVL
+578 GSDVYKN
-593 VGCIRNKDQYDWAIR
+593 VGTTEMY
-608 NGKYNIR
+608 
-615 VDIGDGRNGA
+615 A
-625 VVPNADFF
+625 VVPFETIELDSSNLHSSKKSFTP
-633 KVKYLLLYSEN
+633 
-644 KTAIVNTYYTIHEG
+644 KTRY
-658 NDAMQYAGFDR
+658 DAQFE
-669 MKELFYPFNVS
+669 EL
-680 KGTPAVKDV
+680 
-689 LIEKEYKNRFYLLYG
+689 
-704 FNNER
+704 NNL
-709 KAFPENKQIDLAR
+709 Q
-722 LLSDYLNDNEPI
+722 
-734 GKPFI
+734 
-739 IKMAD
+739 
-744 LLEYLH
+744 

>member
-24 LLENLNQEVV
+24 LLENLNQEVI

-57 TDEREKAF
+57 IDENEKAF

-109 ENDIIYHKQMT
+109 DNDIIYHKQMT

-172 SSQAFVQDGKE
+172 SSQAFVQDEEE
-183 PIYLNPINKKRQI
+183 PIYLDPVNKKRQI

-213 KGRYGFP
+213 RGRYGFP
-220 VQINMGYELIIGEQ
+220 VQIQMGYELIQGEQ
-234 FNHYLNGYGLIRL
+234 FNRYLNGYGQIRL

-375 NLFLDGKD
+375 NLFLDGND

-451 HYDVNFLYIVSLYA
+451 HYDVNFLYVVSLYA
-465 QNDDGAKHIWK
+465 QNDDGAKQQWK

-482 FRKEIQKM
+482 FRKEIQQK
-490 LADRYDFYAMQA
+490 LQGDFKFYAMTA
-502 HQNVNAEEY
+502 HPNVDATQYIEE
-511 LKNNFQQTLGK
+511 NFKEVLGK
-522 IYKPFKNDGVFSLAL
+522 LYQPFPNKKFFSLAL
-537 DKTDPEGNNEELLR
+537 DSNEKYKEENDKLLEELKKHFYVEECKIGTDPTEILEVAKAITPVPVSIDKQKTGVLMVMMENFADKCVKFLPYGKIAIGIKYSKDSMAIVEHLSEIGYILFHTRKDEGQHLFAINGDITVVDAEEL
-551 ELRKHFF
+551 
-558 VVKNEI
+558 
-564 GKDPEPELTKIVEK
+564 
-578 EGEKYSGSDDESLVL
+578 GSDVYKN
-593 VGCIRNKDQYDWAIR
+593 VGTTEMY
-608 NGKYNIR
+608 
-615 VDIGDGRNGA
+615 A
-625 VVPNADFF
+625 VVPFEKIELDSSH
-633 KVKYLLLYSEN
+633 LHSN
-644 KTAIVNTYYTIHEG
+644 KKSFTPKTRY
-658 NDAMQYAGFDR
+658 DAQFE
-669 MKELFYPFNVS
+669 EL
-680 KGTPAVKDV
+680 
-689 LIEKEYKNRFYLLYG
+689 
-704 FNNER
+704 NNL
-709 KAFPENKQIDLAR
+709 Q
-722 LLSDYLNDNEPI
+722 
-734 GKPFI
+734 
-739 IKMAD
+739 
-744 LLEYLH
+744 

>member
-11 KADDVKEVLEGLG
+11 KADDVKDVLEGLG
-24 LLENLNQEVV
+24 LLENLNQEVI

-57 TDEREKAF
+57 IDENEKAF

-109 ENDIIYHKQMT
+109 DNDIIYHKQMT

-172 SSQAFVQDGKE
+172 SSQAFVQDEEE
-183 PIYLNPINKKRQI
+183 PIYLDPVNKKRQI

-213 KGRYGFP
+213 RGRYGFP
-220 VQINMGYELIIGEQ
+220 VQIQMGYELILGEQ
-234 FNHYLNGYGLIRL
+234 FNRYLNGYGQIRL

-375 NLFLDGKD
+375 NLFLDGND

-426 QKDNKFFIQR
+426 RKDNKFFIQR

-451 HYDVNFLYIVSLYA
+451 HYDVNFLYVVSLYA
-465 QNDDGAKHIWK
+465 QNDDGAKQQWK

-482 FRKEIQKM
+482 FRKEIQQK
-490 LADRYDFYAMQA
+490 LQGDFKFYAMTA
-502 HQNVNAEEY
+502 HPNVDATQYIEE
-511 LKNNFQQTLGK
+511 NFKEVLGK
-522 IYKPFKNDGVFSLAL
+522 LYQPFPNKKFFSLAL
-537 DKTDPEGNNEELLR
+537 DSNEKYKEENDKLLEELKKHFYVEECKIGTDPTEILEVAKAITPVPVSIDKQKTGVLMVMMENFADKCVKFLPYGKIAIGIKYSKDSMAIVEHLSEIGYILFHTRKDEGQHLFAINGDITVVDAEEL
-551 ELRKHFF
+551 
-558 VVKNEI
+558 
-564 GKDPEPELTKIVEK
+564 
-578 EGEKYSGSDDESLVL
+578 GSDVYKN
-593 VGCIRNKDQYDWAIR
+593 VGTTEMY
-608 NGKYNIR
+608 
-615 VDIGDGRNGA
+615 A
-625 VVPNADFF
+625 VVPFEKIELDSSH
-633 KVKYLLLYSEN
+633 LHSN
-644 KTAIVNTYYTIHEG
+644 KKSFTPKTRY
-658 NDAMQYAGFDR
+658 DAQFE
-669 MKELFYPFNVS
+669 EL
-680 KGTPAVKDV
+680 
-689 LIEKEYKNRFYLLYG
+689 
-704 FNNER
+704 NNL
-709 KAFPENKQIDLAR
+709 Q
-722 LLSDYLNDNEPI
+722 
-734 GKPFI
+734 
-739 IKMAD
+739 
-744 LLEYLH
+744 

>member
-1 MILLIEGYKY
+1 MILLIEGYNY

-24 LLENLNQEVV
+24 LLENLNQEVI

-57 TDEREKAF
+57 IDDNEKAF

-109 ENDIIYHKQMT
+109 DNDIIYHKQMT

-172 SSQAFVQDGKE
+172 SSQAFVQDEEE
-183 PIYLNPINKKRQI
+183 PIYLDPVNKKRQI

-213 KGRYGFP
+213 RGRYGFP
-220 VQINMGYELIIGEQ
+220 VQIQMGYELIQGEQ
-234 FNHYLNGYGLIRL
+234 FNRYLNGYGQIRL

-451 HYDVNFLYIVSLYA
+451 HYDVNFLYVVSLYA
-465 QNDDGAKHIWK
+465 QNDDGAKQQWK

-482 FRKEIQKM
+482 FRKEIQQK
-490 LADRYDFYAMQA
+490 LQGDFKFYAMTA
-502 HQNVNAEEY
+502 HPNVDATQYIEE
-511 LKNNFQQTLGK
+511 NFKEVLGK
-522 IYKPFKNDGVFSLAL
+522 LYQPFPNKKFFSLAL
-537 DKTDPEGNNEELLR
+537 DSNEKYKEENDKLLDELKKHFYVEECKIGTDPTEILEVAKAITPVPVSIDKQKTGVLMVMMENFADKCVKFLPYGKIAIGIKYSKDSMAIVEHLSEIGYILFHTRKDEGQHLFAINGDITVVDAEEL
-551 ELRKHFF
+551 
-558 VVKNEI
+558 
-564 GKDPEPELTKIVEK
+564 
-578 EGEKYSGSDDESLVL
+578 GSDVYKN
-593 VGCIRNKDQYDWAIR
+593 VGTTEMY
-608 NGKYNIR
+608 
-615 VDIGDGRNGA
+615 A
-625 VVPNADFF
+625 VVPFEKIELDSSH
-633 KVKYLLLYSEN
+633 LHSN
-644 KTAIVNTYYTIHEG
+644 KKSFTPKTRY
-658 NDAMQYAGFDR
+658 DAQFE
-669 MKELFYPFNVS
+669 EL
-680 KGTPAVKDV
+680 
-689 LIEKEYKNRFYLLYG
+689 
-704 FNNER
+704 NNL
-709 KAFPENKQIDLAR
+709 Q
-722 LLSDYLNDNEPI
+722 
-734 GKPFI
+734 
-739 IKMAD
+739 
-744 LLEYLH
+744 

>member
-24 LLENLNQEVV
+24 LLENLNQEVIV
-34 VNYVGYMYNPHI
+34 KYVGYMYNPHI

-57 TDEREKAF
+57 IDENEKAF

-109 ENDIIYHKQMT
+109 DNDIIYHKQMT

-166 WTKTIS
+166 WAKTIS
-172 SSQAFVQDGKE
+172 SSQAFVQDEEE
-183 PIYLNPINKKRQI
+183 PIYLDPVNKKRQI

-213 KGRYGFP
+213 RGRYGFP
-220 VQINMGYELIIGEQ
+220 VQIQMGYELIQGEQ
-234 FNHYLNGYGLIRL
+234 FNRYLNGYGQIRL

-451 HYDVNFLYIVSLYA
+451 HYDVNFLYVVSLYA
-465 QNDDGAKHIWK
+465 QNDDGAKQQWK

-482 FRKEIQKM
+482 FRKEIQQK
-490 LADRYDFYAMQA
+490 LQGDFKFYAMTA
-502 HQNVNAEEY
+502 HPNVDATQYIED
-511 LKNNFQQTLGK
+511 NFKEVLGK
-522 IYKPFKNDGVFSLAL
+522 LYQPFPNKEFFSLAL
-537 DKTDPEGNNEELLR
+537 DSNEKYKEENDKLLDELRNHFYVEECKIGTDPTEILEGAKAVTPIPAGIEEQKTGVLMVMMENFADKCVKFLPYGKIAIGIKYSKDSMAIVEHLSEIGYILFHTRKDEGQHLFAINGDITVVDTEEL
-551 ELRKHFF
+551 
-558 VVKNEI
+558 
-564 GKDPEPELTKIVEK
+564 
-578 EGEKYSGSDDESLVL
+578 GSDVYKN
-593 VGCIRNKDQYDWAIR
+593 VGTTEMY
-608 NGKYNIR
+608 
-615 VDIGDGRNGA
+615 A
-625 VVPNADFF
+625 VVPFETIELDSSNLHSSKKSFTP
-633 KVKYLLLYSEN
+633 
-644 KTAIVNTYYTIHEG
+644 KTRY
-658 NDAMQYAGFDR
+658 DAQFE
-669 MKELFYPFNVS
+669 EL
-680 KGTPAVKDV
+680 
-689 LIEKEYKNRFYLLYG
+689 
-704 FNNER
+704 NNL
-709 KAFPENKQIDLAR
+709 Q
-722 LLSDYLNDNEPI
+722 
-734 GKPFI
+734 
-739 IKMAD
+739 
-744 LLEYLH
+744 

>member
-11 KADDVKEVLEGLG
+11 KADDVKDVLEGLG
-24 LLENLNQEVV
+24 LLENLNQEVI

-57 TDEREKAF
+57 IDENEKAF

-109 ENDIIYHKQMT
+109 DNDIIYHKQMT

-172 SSQAFVQDGKE
+172 SSQAFVQDEEE
-183 PIYLNPINKKRQI
+183 PIYLDPVNKKRQI

-213 KGRYGFP
+213 RGRYGFP
-220 VQINMGYELIIGEQ
+220 VQIQMGYELILGEQ
-234 FNHYLNGYGLIRL
+234 FNRYLNGYGQIRL

-303 GDKELPDGLKDQPD
+303 GDKELPEGLKDQPD

-451 HYDVNFLYIVSLYA
+451 HYDVNFLYVVSLYA
-465 QNDDGAKHIWK
+465 QNDDGAKQQWK

-482 FRKEIQKM
+482 FRKEIQQK
-490 LADRYDFYAMQA
+490 LQGDFKFYAMTA
-502 HQNVNAEEY
+502 HPNVDATQYIEE
-511 LKNNFQQTLGK
+511 NFKEVLGK
-522 IYKPFKNDGVFSLAL
+522 LYQPFPNKEFFSLAL
-537 DKTDPEGNNEELLR
+537 DSNEKYKLENDQLLE
-551 ELRKHFF
+551 ELRKHFYVEECRIGTDPTEILEEAKAITPVPVGF
-558 VVKNEI
+558 EKQKTGVLMIMMENFADKCVKFLPYGKIAIGIKYSKDSMAIVEHLSEI
-564 GKDPEPELTKIVEK
+564 GYILFHTRKDVGQHLFAINGDITVVDTEEL
-578 EGEKYSGSDDESLVL
+578 GSDVYKN
-593 VGCIRNKDQYDWAIR
+593 VGTTEMY
-608 NGKYNIR
+608 
-615 VDIGDGRNGA
+615 A
-625 VVPNADFF
+625 VVPFETIELDSSNLHSSKKSFTP
-633 KVKYLLLYSEN
+633 
-644 KTAIVNTYYTIHEG
+644 KTRY
-658 NDAMQYAGFDR
+658 DAQFE
-669 MKELFYPFNVS
+669 EL
-680 KGTPAVKDV
+680 
-689 LIEKEYKNRFYLLYG
+689 
-704 FNNER
+704 NNL
-709 KAFPENKQIDLAR
+709 Q
-722 LLSDYLNDNEPI
+722 
-734 GKPFI
+734 
-739 IKMAD
+739 
-744 LLEYLH
+744 

>member
-24 LLENLNQEVV
+24 LLENLNQEVI

-57 TDEREKAF
+57 IDENEKAF

-81 LTEEERRFI
+81 MMEEERRFI

-109 ENDIIYHKQMT
+109 DNDIIYHKQMT

-172 SSQAFVQDGKE
+172 SSQAFVQDEEE
-183 PIYLNPINKKRQI
+183 PIYLDPVNKKRQI

-213 KGRYGFP
+213 RGRYGFP
-220 VQINMGYELIIGEQ
+220 VQIQMGYELIQGEH
-234 FNHYLNGYGLIRL
+234 FNRYLNGYGQIRL

-303 GDKELPDGLKDQPD
+303 GDKELPEGLKDQPD

-451 HYDVNFLYIVSLYA
+451 HYDVNFLYVVSLYA
-465 QNDDGAKHIWK
+465 PNDDGAKQQWK

-482 FRKEIQKM
+482 FRKEIQQK
-490 LADRYDFYAMQA
+490 LQGDFKFYAMTA
-502 HQNVNAEEY
+502 HPNVDATQYIEE
-511 LKNNFQQTLGK
+511 NFKEVLGK
-522 IYKPFKNDGVFSLAL
+522 LYQPFPNKKFFSLAL
-537 DKTDPEGNNEELLR
+537 DSNEKYKEENDKLLDELKKHFYVEECKIGTDPTEILEGAKAITPVPVSIDKQKTGVLMVMMENFADKCVKFLPYGKIAIGIKYSKDSMAIVEHLSEIGYILFHTRKDEGQHLFAINGDITVVDTEELGNDIY
-551 ELRKHFF
+551 
-558 VVKNEI
+558 KN
-564 GKDPEPELTKIVEK
+564 
-578 EGEKYSGSDDESLVL
+578 
-593 VGCIRNKDQYDWAIR
+593 VGTTEMY
-608 NGKYNIR
+608 
-615 VDIGDGRNGA
+615 A
-625 VVPNADFF
+625 VVPFETIELDSSNLHSSKKSFTP
-633 KVKYLLLYSEN
+633 
-644 KTAIVNTYYTIHEG
+644 KTRY
-658 NDAMQYAGFDR
+658 DAQFE
-669 MKELFYPFNVS
+669 EL
-680 KGTPAVKDV
+680 
-689 LIEKEYKNRFYLLYG
+689 
-704 FNNER
+704 NNL
-709 KAFPENKQIDLAR
+709 Q
-722 LLSDYLNDNEPI
+722 
-734 GKPFI
+734 
-739 IKMAD
+739 
-744 LLEYLH
+744 

>member
-24 LLENLNQEVV
+24 LLENLNQEVI

-57 TDEREKAF
+57 IDENEKAF

-109 ENDIIYHKQMT
+109 DNDIIYHKQMT

-172 SSQAFVQDGKE
+172 SSQAFVQDEEE
-183 PIYLNPINKKRQI
+183 PIYLDPVNKKRQI

-213 KGRYGFP
+213 RGRYGFP
-220 VQINMGYELIIGEQ
+220 VQIQMGYELIQGEQ
-234 FNHYLNGYGLIRL
+234 FNRYLNGYGQIRL

-451 HYDVNFLYIVSLYA
+451 HYDVNFLYVVSLYA
-465 QNDDGAKHIWK
+465 QNDDGAKQQWK

-482 FRKEIQKM
+482 FRKEIQQK
-490 LADRYDFYAMQA
+490 LQGDFKFYAMTA
-502 HQNVNAEEY
+502 HPNVDATQYIEE
-511 LKNNFQQTLGK
+511 NFKEVLGK
-522 IYKPFKNDGVFSLAL
+522 LYQPFPNKEFFSLAL
-537 DKTDPEGNNEELLR
+537 DSNEKYKEENDKLLDELKKHFYVEECKIGTDPTEILEGAKAITPVPVSIDKQKTGVLMVMMENFADKCVKFLPYGKIAIGIKYSKDSMAIVEHLSEIGYILFHTRKDEGQHLFAINGDITVVDTEELGNDIY
-551 ELRKHFF
+551 
-558 VVKNEI
+558 KN
-564 GKDPEPELTKIVEK
+564 
-578 EGEKYSGSDDESLVL
+578 
-593 VGCIRNKDQYDWAIR
+593 VGTTEMY
-608 NGKYNIR
+608 
-615 VDIGDGRNGA
+615 A
-625 VVPNADFF
+625 VVPFETIELDSSNLHSSKKSFTP
-633 KVKYLLLYSEN
+633 
-644 KTAIVNTYYTIHEG
+644 KTRY
-658 NDAMQYAGFDR
+658 DAQFE
-669 MKELFYPFNVS
+669 EL
-680 KGTPAVKDV
+680 
-689 LIEKEYKNRFYLLYG
+689 
-704 FNNER
+704 NNL
-709 KAFPENKQIDLAR
+709 Q
-722 LLSDYLNDNEPI
+722 
-734 GKPFI
+734 
-739 IKMAD
+739 
-744 LLEYLH
+744 

>member
-11 KADDVKEVLEGLG
+11 KADDVKDVLEGLG
-24 LLENLNQEVV
+24 LLENLNQEVI

-57 TDEREKAF
+57 IDENEKAF

-109 ENDIIYHKQMT
+109 DNDIIYHKQMT

-172 SSQAFVQDGKE
+172 SSQAFVQDEEE
-183 PIYLNPINKKRQI
+183 PIYLDPVNKKRQI

-213 KGRYGFP
+213 RGRYGFP
-220 VQINMGYELIIGEQ
+220 VQIQMGYELILGEQ
-234 FNHYLNGYGLIRL
+234 FNRYLNGYGQIRL

-375 NLFLDGKD
+375 NLFLDGND

-451 HYDVNFLYIVSLYA
+451 HYDVNFLYVVSLYA
-465 QNDDGAKHIWK
+465 QNDDGAKQQWK

-482 FRKEIQKM
+482 FRKEIQQK
-490 LADRYDFYAMQA
+490 LQGDFKFYAMTA
-502 HQNVNAEEY
+502 HPNVDATQYIEE
-511 LKNNFQQTLGK
+511 NFKEVLGK
-522 IYKPFKNDGVFSLAL
+522 LYQPFPNKEFFSLAL
-537 DKTDPEGNNEELLR
+537 DSNEKYKLENDQLLE
-551 ELRKHFF
+551 ELRKHFYVEECRIGTDPTEILEEAKAITPVPVGF
-558 VVKNEI
+558 EKQKTGVLMVMMENFADKCVKFLPYGKIAIGIKYSKDSMAIVEHLSEI
-564 GKDPEPELTKIVEK
+564 GYILFHTRKDVGQHLFAINGDITVVDTEEL
-578 EGEKYSGSDDESLVL
+578 GSDVYKN
-593 VGCIRNKDQYDWAIR
+593 VGTTEMY
-608 NGKYNIR
+608 
-615 VDIGDGRNGA
+615 A
-625 VVPNADFF
+625 VVPFETIELDSSNLHSSKKSFTP
-633 KVKYLLLYSEN
+633 
-644 KTAIVNTYYTIHEG
+644 KTRY
-658 NDAMQYAGFDR
+658 DAQFE
-669 MKELFYPFNVS
+669 EL
-680 KGTPAVKDV
+680 
-689 LIEKEYKNRFYLLYG
+689 
-704 FNNER
+704 NNL
-709 KAFPENKQIDLAR
+709 Q
-722 LLSDYLNDNEPI
+722 
-734 GKPFI
+734 
-739 IKMAD
+739 
-744 LLEYLH
+744 

>member
-24 LLENLNQEVV
+24 LLENLNQEVI

-57 TDEREKAF
+57 IDENEKAF
-65 GHIDPTDL
+65 GYIDPTDL

-109 ENDIIYHKQMT
+109 DNDIIYHKQMT

-172 SSQAFVQDGKE
+172 SSQAFVQDEEE
-183 PIYLNPINKKRQI
+183 PIYLDPVNKKRQI

-213 KGRYGFP
+213 RGRYGFP
-220 VQINMGYELIIGEQ
+220 VQIQMGYELILGEQ
-234 FNHYLNGYGLIRL
+234 FNRYLNGYGQIRL

-303 GDKELPDGLKDQPD
+303 GDKELPEGLKDQPD

-451 HYDVNFLYIVSLYA
+451 HYDVNFLYVVSLYA
-465 QNDDGAKHIWK
+465 QNDDGAKQQWK

-482 FRKEIQKM
+482 FRKEIQQK
-490 LADRYDFYAMQA
+490 LQGDFKFYAMTA
-502 HQNVNAEEY
+502 HPNVDATQYIEE
-511 LKNNFQQTLGK
+511 NFKEVLGK
-522 IYKPFKNDGVFSLAL
+522 LYQPFPNKEFFSLAL
-537 DKTDPEGNNEELLR
+537 DSNEKYKLENDQLLEELKKHFYVEECRIGTDPTEILEEAKAITPVPVGFEKQKTGVLMVMMENFADKCVKFLPYGRIAIGIKYSKDSMAIVEHLSEIGYIMFHTRKDKGQHLFAINGDITVVDTEELGND
-551 ELRKHFF
+551 
-558 VVKNEI
+558 VYKN
-564 GKDPEPELTKIVEK
+564 
-578 EGEKYSGSDDESLVL
+578 
-593 VGCIRNKDQYDWAIR
+593 VGTTEMY
-608 NGKYNIR
+608 
-615 VDIGDGRNGA
+615 A
-625 VVPNADFF
+625 VVPF
-633 KVKYLLLYSEN
+633 KTIELDSSKLHSSKKSFTP
-644 KTAIVNTYYTIHEG
+644 KTRY
-658 NDAMQYAGFDR
+658 DAQFE
-669 MKELFYPFNVS
+669 EL
-680 KGTPAVKDV
+680 
-689 LIEKEYKNRFYLLYG
+689 
-704 FNNER
+704 NNL
-709 KAFPENKQIDLAR
+709 Q
-722 LLSDYLNDNEPI
+722 
-734 GKPFI
+734 
-739 IKMAD
+739 
-744 LLEYLH
+744 

>member
-1 MILLIEGYKY
+1 MILLIEGYNY

-24 LLENLNQEVV
+24 LLENLNQEVI

-57 TDEREKAF
+57 IDDNEKAF

-109 ENDIIYHKQMT
+109 DNDIIYHKQMT

-172 SSQAFVQDGKE
+172 SSQAFVQDEEE
-183 PIYLNPINKKRQI
+183 PIYLDPVNKKRQI

-213 KGRYGFP
+213 RGRYGFP
-220 VQINMGYELIIGEQ
+220 VQIQMGYELIQGEH
-234 FNHYLNGYGLIRL
+234 FNRYLNGYGQIRL

-351 GNEIGSESV
+351 GN
-360 YKQFTYARNV
+360 
-370 IQWNM
+370 
-375 NLFLDGKD
+375 
-383 NNWSKR
+383 
-389 VSKYRDEVTEGYN
+389 
-402 IVPNFFISARMDKEL
+402 
-417 SYDDKIYET
+417 
-426 QKDNKFFIQR
+426 
-436 HFENRLFDRDTLLIY
+436 
-451 HYDVNFLYIVSLYA
+451 
-465 QNDDGAKHIWK
+465 
-476 DKVRAL
+476 
-482 FRKEIQKM
+482 
-490 LADRYDFYAMQA
+490 
-502 HQNVNAEEY
+502 
-511 LKNNFQQTLGK
+511 
-522 IYKPFKNDGVFSLAL
+522 
-537 DKTDPEGNNEELLR
+537 
-551 ELRKHFF
+551 
-558 VVKNEI
+558 
-564 GKDPEPELTKIVEK
+564 
-578 EGEKYSGSDDESLVL
+578 
-593 VGCIRNKDQYDWAIR
+593 
-608 NGKYNIR
+608 
-615 VDIGDGRNGA
+615 
-625 VVPNADFF
+625 
-633 KVKYLLLYSEN
+633 
-644 KTAIVNTYYTIHEG
+644 
-658 NDAMQYAGFDR
+658 
-669 MKELFYPFNVS
+669 
-680 KGTPAVKDV
+680 
-689 LIEKEYKNRFYLLYG
+689 
-704 FNNER
+704 
-709 KAFPENKQIDLAR
+709 
-722 LLSDYLNDNEPI
+722 
-734 GKPFI
+734 
-739 IKMAD
+739 
-744 LLEYLH
+744 

>member
-24 LLENLNQEVV
+24 LLENLNQEVI

-57 TDEREKAF
+57 IDENEKAF

-109 ENDIIYHKQMT
+109 DNDIIYHKQMT

-172 SSQAFVQDGKE
+172 SSQAFVQDEEE
-183 PIYLNPINKKRQI
+183 PIYLDPVNKKRQI

-213 KGRYGFP
+213 RGRYGFP
-220 VQINMGYELIIGEQ
+220 VQIQMGYELIQGEQ
-234 FNHYLNGYGLIRL
+234 FNRYLNGYGQIRL

-375 NLFLDGKD
+375 NLFLDGND

-426 QKDNKFFIQR
+426 RKDNKFFIQR

-451 HYDVNFLYIVSLYA
+451 HYDVNFLYVVSLYA
-465 QNDDGAKHIWK
+465 QNDDGAKQQWK

-482 FRKEIQKM
+482 FRKEIQQK
-490 LADRYDFYAMQA
+490 LQGDFKFYAMTA
-502 HQNVNAEEY
+502 HPNVDATQYIEE
-511 LKNNFQQTLGK
+511 NFKEVLGK
-522 IYKPFKNDGVFSLAL
+522 LYQPFPNKKFFSLAL
-537 DKTDPEGNNEELLR
+537 DSNEKYKEENDKLLEELKKHFYVEECKIGTDPTEILEVAKAITPVPVSIDKQKTGVLMVMMENFADKCVKFLPYGKIAIGIKYSKDSMAIVEHLSEIGYILFHTRKDEGQHLFAINGDITVVDAEEL
-551 ELRKHFF
+551 
-558 VVKNEI
+558 
-564 GKDPEPELTKIVEK
+564 
-578 EGEKYSGSDDESLVL
+578 GSDVYKN
-593 VGCIRNKDQYDWAIR
+593 VGTTEMY
-608 NGKYNIR
+608 
-615 VDIGDGRNGA
+615 A
-625 VVPNADFF
+625 VVPFEKIELDSSH
-633 KVKYLLLYSEN
+633 LHSN
-644 KTAIVNTYYTIHEG
+644 KKSFTPKTRY
-658 NDAMQYAGFDR
+658 DAQFE
-669 MKELFYPFNVS
+669 ELTN
-680 KGTPAVKDV
+680 
-689 LIEKEYKNRFYLLYG
+689 L
-704 FNNER
+704 
-709 KAFPENKQIDLAR
+709 Q
-722 LLSDYLNDNEPI
+722 
-734 GKPFI
+734 
-739 IKMAD
+739 
-744 LLEYLH
+744 

>member
-24 LLENLNQEVV
+24 LLENLNQEVI

-57 TDEREKAF
+57 IDENEKAF

-109 ENDIIYHKQMT
+109 DNDIIYHKQMT

-172 SSQAFVQDGKE
+172 SSQAFVQDEEE
-183 PIYLNPINKKRQI
+183 PIYLDPVNKKRQI

-213 KGRYGFP
+213 RGRYGFP
-220 VQINMGYELIIGEQ
+220 VQIQMGYELIQGEQ
-234 FNHYLNGYGLIRL
+234 FNRYLNGYGQIRL

-375 NLFLDGKD
+375 NLFLDGND

-426 QKDNKFFIQR
+426 RKDNKFFIQR

-451 HYDVNFLYIVSLYA
+451 HYDVNFLYVVSLYA
-465 QNDDGAKHIWK
+465 QNDDGAKQQWK

-482 FRKEIQKM
+482 FRKEIQQK
-490 LADRYDFYAMQA
+490 LQGDFKFYAMTA
-502 HQNVNAEEY
+502 HPNVDATQYIEE
-511 LKNNFQQTLGK
+511 NFKEVLGK
-522 IYKPFKNDGVFSLAL
+522 LYQPFPNKKFFSLAL
-537 DKTDPEGNNEELLR
+537 DSNEKYKEENDKLLEELKKHFYVEECKIGTDPTEILEVAKAITPVPVSIDKQKTGVLMVMMENFADKCVKFLPYGKIAIGIKYSKDSMAIVEHLSEIGYILFHTRKDEGQHLFAINGDITVVDAEEL
-551 ELRKHFF
+551 
-558 VVKNEI
+558 
-564 GKDPEPELTKIVEK
+564 
-578 EGEKYSGSDDESLVL
+578 GSDVYKN
-593 VGCIRNKDQYDWAIR
+593 VGTTEMY
-608 NGKYNIR
+608 
-615 VDIGDGRNGA
+615 A
-625 VVPNADFF
+625 VVPFETIELDSSNLHSSKKSFTP
-633 KVKYLLLYSEN
+633 
-644 KTAIVNTYYTIHEG
+644 KTRY
-658 NDAMQYAGFDR
+658 DAQFE
-669 MKELFYPFNVS
+669 EL
-680 KGTPAVKDV
+680 
-689 LIEKEYKNRFYLLYG
+689 
-704 FNNER
+704 NNL
-709 KAFPENKQIDLAR
+709 Q
-722 LLSDYLNDNEPI
+722 
-734 GKPFI
+734 
-739 IKMAD
+739 
-744 LLEYLH
+744 

>member
-24 LLENLNQEVV
+24 LLENLNQEVI

-109 ENDIIYHKQMT
+109 DNDIIYHKQMT

-213 KGRYGFP
+213 RGRYGFP
-220 VQINMGYELIIGEQ
+220 VQIQMGYDLIQGEQ
-234 FNHYLNGYGLIRL
+234 FNRYLNGYGQIRL

-324 YSYKSLTTTGDEN
+324 YSYKSLTSTGDEN

-451 HYDVNFLYIVSLYA
+451 HYDVNFLYVVSLYA
-465 QNDDGAKHIWK
+465 QNDDGAKQQWK

-482 FRKEIQKM
+482 FRKEIQQK
-490 LADRYDFYAMQA
+490 LQGDFKFYAMTA
-502 HQNVNAEEY
+502 HPNVDATQYIEE
-511 LKNNFQQTLGK
+511 NFKEVLGK
-522 IYKPFKNDGVFSLAL
+522 LYQPFPNKEFFSLAL
-537 DKTDPEGNNEELLR
+537 DSNEKYKEENDRLLEELS
-551 ELRKHFF
+551 KHFYIAEN
-558 VVKNEI
+558 VL
-564 GKDPEPELTKIVEK
+564 GASPEPAIAKVVEI
-578 EGEKYSGSDDESLVL
+578 EGEKYSAEPIDDSLVL
-593 VGCIRNKDQYDWAIR
+593 VGCMRSTAQREWVFTQ
-608 NGKYNIR
+608 GKYNIR
-615 VDIGDGRNGA
+615 INTGDQREGA
-625 VVPNADFF
+625 VIPDGMFF
-633 KVKYLLLYSEN
+633 NIKHLLLYMEDRLYASEYYDVATN
-644 KTAIVNTYYTIHEG
+644 KPLE
-658 NDAMQYAGFDR
+658 YAGLDR
-669 MKELFYPFNVS
+669 LKELRYPFNV
-680 KGTPAVKDV
+680 
-689 LIEKEYKNRFYLLYG
+689 NRFPTDTYESRVDRQYMKRMYMLYG
-704 FNNER
+704 LEVIPN
-709 KAFPENKQIDLAR
+709 KFPDEKIIDLTH
-722 LLSDYLNDNEPI
+722 LLSDFIKEGEPL
-734 GKPFI
+734 GRPFV
-739 IKMAD
+739 IKMSD
-744 LLEYLH
+744 LMQYLM

>member
-24 LLENLNQEVV
+24 LLENLNQEVI

-57 TDEREKAF
+57 IDENEKAF

-109 ENDIIYHKQMT
+109 DNDIIYHKQMT

-172 SSQAFVQDGKE
+172 SSQAFVQDEEE
-183 PIYLNPINKKRQI
+183 PIYLDPLNKKRQI

-213 KGRYGFP
+213 RGRYGFP
-220 VQINMGYELIIGEQ
+220 VQIQMGYELIQGEQ
-234 FNHYLNGYGLIRL
+234 FNRYLNGYGQIRL

-426 QKDNKFFIQR
+426 RKDNKFFIQR

-451 HYDVNFLYIVSLYA
+451 HYDVNFLYVVSLYA
-465 QNDDGAKHIWK
+465 QNDEGAKQQWK

-482 FRKEIQKM
+482 FRKEIQQK
-490 LADRYDFYAMQA
+490 LQGDFKFYAMTA
-502 HQNVNAEEY
+502 HPNVDATQYIEE
-511 LKNNFQQTLGK
+511 NFKEVLGK
-522 IYKPFKNDGVFSLAL
+522 LYQPFPNKEFFSLAL
-537 DKTDPEGNNEELLR
+537 DSNEKYKEENDKLLDELKKHFYVEECRIGTDPTEILEGAKAITPVPVGIEKQKTGVLMVMMENFADKCVKFLPYGKIAIGIKYSKDSMAIVEHLSEIGYILFHTRKDEGQHLFAINSDITVVDKEELGND
-551 ELRKHFF
+551 
-558 VVKNEI
+558 VYKNVSTTEM
-564 GKDPEPELTKIVEK
+564 
-578 EGEKYSGSDDESLVL
+578 Y
-593 VGCIRNKDQYDWAIR
+593 
-608 NGKYNIR
+608 
-615 VDIGDGRNGA
+615 A
-625 VVPNADFF
+625 VVPFETIELDSSHLHSS
-633 KVKYLLLYSEN
+633 KKSCTP
-644 KTAIVNTYYTIHEG
+644 KTRY
-658 NDAMQYAGFDR
+658 DAQFE
-669 MKELFYPFNVS
+669 EL
-680 KGTPAVKDV
+680 
-689 LIEKEYKNRFYLLYG
+689 
-704 FNNER
+704 NNL
-709 KAFPENKQIDLAR
+709 Q
-722 LLSDYLNDNEPI
+722 
-734 GKPFI
+734 
-739 IKMAD
+739 
-744 LLEYLH
+744 

>member
-24 LLENLNQEVV
+24 LLENLNQEVI

-57 TDEREKAF
+57 IDENEKAF

-109 ENDIIYHKQMT
+109 DNDIIYHKQMT

-172 SSQAFVQDGKE
+172 SSQAFVQDEEE
-183 PIYLNPINKKRQI
+183 PIYLDPVNKKRQI

-213 KGRYGFP
+213 RGRYGFP
-220 VQINMGYELIIGEQ
+220 VQIQMGYELIQGEQ
-234 FNHYLNGYGLIRL
+234 FNRYLNGYGQIRL

-426 QKDNKFFIQR
+426 RKDNKFFIQR

-451 HYDVNFLYIVSLYA
+451 HYDVNFLYVVSLYA
-465 QNDDGAKHIWK
+465 QNDDGAKQQWK

-482 FRKEIQKM
+482 FRKEIQQK
-490 LADRYDFYAMQA
+490 LQGDFKFYAMTA
-502 HQNVNAEEY
+502 HPNVDATQYIEE
-511 LKNNFQQTLGK
+511 NFKEVLGK
-522 IYKPFKNDGVFSLAL
+522 LYQPFPNKKFFSLAL
-537 DKTDPEGNNEELLR
+537 DSNEKYKEENDKLLEELKKHFYVEECKIGTDPTEILEVAKAITPVPVSIDKQKTGVLMVMMENFADKCVKFLPYGKIAIGIKYSKDSMAIVEHLSEIGYILFHTRKDEGQHLFAINGDITVVDAEEL
-551 ELRKHFF
+551 
-558 VVKNEI
+558 
-564 GKDPEPELTKIVEK
+564 
-578 EGEKYSGSDDESLVL
+578 GSDVYKN
-593 VGCIRNKDQYDWAIR
+593 VGTTEMY
-608 NGKYNIR
+608 
-615 VDIGDGRNGA
+615 A
-625 VVPNADFF
+625 VVPFEKIELDSSH
-633 KVKYLLLYSEN
+633 LHSN
-644 KTAIVNTYYTIHEG
+644 KKSFTPKTRY
-658 NDAMQYAGFDR
+658 DAQFE
-669 MKELFYPFNVS
+669 EL
-680 KGTPAVKDV
+680 
-689 LIEKEYKNRFYLLYG
+689 
-704 FNNER
+704 NNL
-709 KAFPENKQIDLAR
+709 Q
-722 LLSDYLNDNEPI
+722 
-734 GKPFI
+734 
-739 IKMAD
+739 
-744 LLEYLH
+744 

>member
-24 LLENLNQEVV
+24 LLENLNQEVI

-57 TDEREKAF
+57 IDENEKAF

-109 ENDIIYHKQMT
+109 DNDIIYHKQMT

-172 SSQAFVQDGKE
+172 SSQAFVQDKEE
-183 PIYLNPINKKRQI
+183 PIYLDPVNKKRQI

-213 KGRYGFP
+213 RGRYGFP
-220 VQINMGYELIIGEQ
+220 VQIQMGYELIQGEQ
-234 FNHYLNGYGLIRL
+234 FNRYLNGYGQIRL

-451 HYDVNFLYIVSLYA
+451 HYDVNFLYVVSLYA
-465 QNDDGAKHIWK
+465 QNDEGAKQQWK

-482 FRKEIQKM
+482 FRKEIQQK
-490 LADRYDFYAMQA
+490 LQGDFKFYAMTA
-502 HQNVNAEEY
+502 HPNVDATQYIEE
-511 LKNNFQQTLGK
+511 NFKEVLGK
-522 IYKPFKNDGVFSLAL
+522 LYQPFPNKEFFSLAL
-537 DKTDPEGNNEELLR
+537 DSNEKYKKENDQLLDELKKHFYVEECRIGTDPTEILEGAKAITPVPVGIEKQKTGVLMVMMENFADKCVKFLPYGRIAIGIKYSKDSMAIVEHLSEIGYILFHTRKDKGQHLFAINGDITVVDTEELGND
-551 ELRKHFF
+551 
-558 VVKNEI
+558 VYKN
-564 GKDPEPELTKIVEK
+564 
-578 EGEKYSGSDDESLVL
+578 
-593 VGCIRNKDQYDWAIR
+593 VGTTEMY
-608 NGKYNIR
+608 
-615 VDIGDGRNGA
+615 A
-625 VVPNADFF
+625 VVPFETIELDSSKLHSSKKSFTP
-633 KVKYLLLYSEN
+633 
-644 KTAIVNTYYTIHEG
+644 KTRY
-658 NDAMQYAGFDR
+658 DAQFE
-669 MKELFYPFNVS
+669 EL
-680 KGTPAVKDV
+680 
-689 LIEKEYKNRFYLLYG
+689 
-704 FNNER
+704 NNL
-709 KAFPENKQIDLAR
+709 Q
-722 LLSDYLNDNEPI
+722 
-734 GKPFI
+734 
-739 IKMAD
+739 
-744 LLEYLH
+744 